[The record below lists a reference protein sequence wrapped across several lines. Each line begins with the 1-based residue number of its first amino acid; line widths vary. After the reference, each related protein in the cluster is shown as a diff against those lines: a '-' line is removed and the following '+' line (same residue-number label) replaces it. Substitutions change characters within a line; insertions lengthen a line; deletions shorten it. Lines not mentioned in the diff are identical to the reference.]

1 LESVQN
7 RPAAGLCHAK
17 NTCTTHRRRKK
28 ALEAAEE
35 LMDFLEERYP
45 EAMELLDNAKDDI
58 RKRPQRNNQ

>member
-1 LESVQN
+1 MESVQN